1 MNEFRADLK
10 DYAFFFSLSV
20 DRRKK
25 KGRGGGGVERKKEE
39 KRSMVKEMV
48 NSSLLVFPYC
58 PSPFDVCNS
67 DKFCSIEIPTVFCL
81 F

>member
-25 KGRGGGGVERKKEE
+25 KGRKGGGGGGGEKKRRKALNGERDGKFL
-39 KRSMVKEMV
+39 SP
-48 NSSLLVFPYC
+48 SFPLL
-58 PSPFDVCNS
+58 SIPF
-67 DKFCSIEIPTVFCL
+67 
-81 F
+81 

>member
-25 KGRGGGGVERKKEE
+25 KGRGGVGWREKK
-39 KRSMVKEMV
+39 KKSAQW
-48 NSSLLVFPYC
+48 
-58 PSPFDVCNS
+58 
-67 DKFCSIEIPTVFCL
+67 
-81 F
+81 

>member
-25 KGRGGGGVERKKEE
+25 KRGVVGRRKKQKKSAQWR
-39 KRSMVKEMV
+39 KRQELPLS
-48 NSSLLVFPYC
+48 
-58 PSPFDVCNS
+58 
-67 DKFCSIEIPTVFCL
+67 
-81 F
+81 

>member
-25 KGRGGGGVERKKEE
+25 KGRGGGGWGGEKKRRKALNGERDGKFL
-39 KRSMVKEMV
+39 SP
-48 NSSLLVFPYC
+48 SFPLL
-58 PSPFDVCNS
+58 SIPF
-67 DKFCSIEIPTVFCL
+67 
-81 F
+81 